1 MIGGMGLSVILT
13 VREEAVC
20 LLVLIFLIGYHSI
33 YKSNDESN
41 DGRSFLKI
49 AFYAFGHV
57 LLDMITVV
65 TVNNLD
71 VVPKAVNKVLHIA
84 FYCFGLLFI
93 MEFLDYVI
101 KLTMSY
107 RLLQGYRRVKF
118 LPVITII
125 LLSFVLPI
133 EYVRGRVT
141 NYSYGQLIFVCYG
154 IFALYCLAA
163 LILALV
169 NYKNL
174 DRKMRLAVLPTG
186 SLMAV
191 MISLQ
196 AFIPELLMTG
206 AAVTFVCIGLF
217 VTVDNPVSAY
227 LEQALWD
234 NATGVRNKNSF
245 EQQMSAFE
253 KKYKNKQLNI
263 GFVICDMNGLKLI
276 NDNYGHAEGDKLIK
290 AAASVLLDNMKNAHN
305 VYRIGGDEFAVIYI
319 SPNDEEVLSEIENV
333 RIACD
338 NYKDSPIKL
347 SIAMGYASGT
357 SDFSG
362 FKEIYSKADALMYEN
377 KAEIKRKNPEFCR

>member
-1 MIGGMGLSVILT
+1 MILT
-13 VREEAVC
+13 VREEVVC

-33 YKSNDESN
+33 YKSNDENN

-49 AFYAFGHV
+49 AFYALGHV
-57 LLDMITVV
+57 ILDIITVV

-101 KLTMSY
+101 KLTMSNK
-107 RLLQGYRRVKF
+107 LLKEYRRIKF
-118 LPVITII
+118 FPVFLIVP
-125 LLSFVLPI
+125 LSFVLPV
-133 EYVRGRVT
+133 EYVKGRGT
-141 NYSYGQLIFVCYG
+141 NYSYGRLIFVCYG
-154 IFALYCLAA
+154 IFALYCLLA
-163 LILALV
+163 LVLALV

-174 DRKMRLAVLPTG
+174 DRKMRLAVLPTA
-186 SLMAV
+186 SLMVA
-191 MISLQ
+191 MIFLQ
-196 AFIPELLMTG
+196 AVIPELLMTG

-245 EQQMSAFE
+245 EKQMSALD
-253 KKYKNKQLNI
+253 KKYKNKQLSI

-290 AAASVLLDNMKNAHN
+290 AAASVLLENLKNAHN
-305 VYRIGGDEFAVIYI
+305 VYRIGGDEFAVIYL
-319 SPNDEEVLSEIENV
+319 SPNDEEVVSEIENV
-333 RIACD
+333 RTACD
-338 NYKDSPIKL
+338 NYTDSPIKL

-357 SDFSG
+357 SDPSG
-362 FKEIYSKADALMYEN
+362 FMEIYSKADALMYEN
-377 KAEIKRKNPEFCR
+377 KAEIKRKHPEFCR

>member
-1 MIGGMGLSVILT
+1 MGLSVILI
-13 VREEAVC
+13 VREEVVC

-33 YKSNDESN
+33 YKSNDENN

-49 AFYAFGHV
+49 AFYALGHV
-57 LLDMITVV
+57 ILDIITVV

-71 VVPKAVNKVLHIA
+71 VVPEAVNKVLHIA

-101 KLTMSY
+101 KLTMSNK
-107 RLLQGYRRVKF
+107 LLKEYRRIKF
-118 LPVITII
+118 FPVLLII
-125 LLSFVLPI
+125 PLSFVLPV
-133 EYVRGRVT
+133 EYVEGRGT
-141 NYSYGQLIFVCYG
+141 NYSYGWLIFVCYG
-154 IFALYCLAA
+154 IFALYCLLAMV
-163 LILALV
+163 LALV

-174 DRKMRLAVLPTG
+174 DRNMRLAVLPTV

-196 AFIPELLMTG
+196 AVIPELLMTG

-217 VTVDNPVSAY
+217 ITVDNPVSAY

-245 EQQMSAFE
+245 EKQMSSFE
-253 KKYKNKQLNI
+253 KKYKSKQLSI

-290 AAASVLLDNMKNAHN
+290 AAAEVLLENLKNAHN
-305 VYRIGGDEFAVIYI
+305 VYRIGGDEFAVIYL
-319 SPNDEEVLSEIENV
+319 SPNDEEVVSEIENV
-333 RIACD
+333 RTACD
-338 NYKDSPIKL
+338 NYTDSPIKL

-357 SDFSG
+357 SDPSG
-362 FKEIYSKADALMYEN
+362 FMEIYSKADALMYEN

>member
-1 MIGGMGLSVILT
+1 MGLSVILT
-13 VREEAVC
+13 VREEVVC

-33 YKSNDESN
+33 YKSNDENN
-41 DGRSFLKI
+41 DGKSFLKI
-49 AFYAFGHV
+49 AFYALGHV
-57 LLDMITVV
+57 ILDIITVV

-71 VVPKAVNKVLHIA
+71 VVPEAVNKVLHIA

-101 KLTMSY
+101 KLTMSNK
-107 RLLQGYRRVKF
+107 LLKEYRRIKF
-118 LPVITII
+118 FPVLLII
-125 LLSFVLPI
+125 PLSFVLPV
-133 EYVRGRVT
+133 EYVRGRGT
-141 NYSYGQLIFVCYG
+141 NYSYGRLIFVCYG
-154 IFALYCLAA
+154 IFALYCL
-163 LILALV
+163 LALV
-169 NYKNL
+169 LALINYKNL
-174 DRKMRLAVLPTG
+174 DRKMRLAVLPTV

-196 AFIPELLMTG
+196 AVIPELLMTG

-245 EQQMSAFE
+245 EKQMSSFE
-253 KKYKNKQLNI
+253 KKHKNKQLSI

-290 AAASVLLDNMKNAHN
+290 AAAEVLLENLKNAHN
-305 VYRIGGDEFAVIYI
+305 VYRIGGDEFAVIYL
-319 SPNDEEVLSEIENV
+319 SPNDEEVVSEMENV

-338 NYKDSPIKL
+338 NYTDSPIKL

-357 SDFSG
+357 SDPSG
-362 FKEIYSKADALMYEN
+362 FMEIYSKADALMYEN
-377 KAEIKRKNPEFCR
+377 KAEIKRKHPEFCR

>member
-1 MIGGMGLSVILT
+1 MILI
-13 VREEAVC
+13 VREEVVC

-33 YKSNDESN
+33 YKSNDENN

-49 AFYAFGHV
+49 AFYALGHV
-57 LLDMITVV
+57 ILDIITVV

-101 KLTMSY
+101 KLTMSNK
-107 RLLQGYRRVKF
+107 LLKEYRRIKF
-118 LPVITII
+118 FPVFLIVP
-125 LLSFVLPI
+125 LSFVLPV
-133 EYVRGRVT
+133 EYVKGRGT
-141 NYSYGQLIFVCYG
+141 NYSYGRLIFVCYG
-154 IFALYCLAA
+154 IFALYCLLA
-163 LILALV
+163 LVLALV

-174 DRKMRLAVLPTG
+174 DRKMRLAVLPTA
-186 SLMAV
+186 SLMVA
-191 MISLQ
+191 MIFLQ
-196 AFIPELLMTG
+196 AVIPELLMTG

-245 EQQMSAFE
+245 EKQMSALD
-253 KKYKNKQLNI
+253 KKYKNKQLSI

-290 AAASVLLDNMKNAHN
+290 AAASVLLENLKNAHN
-305 VYRIGGDEFAVIYI
+305 VYRIGGDEFAVIYL
-319 SPNDEEVLSEIENV
+319 SPNDEEVVSEIENV
-333 RIACD
+333 RTACD
-338 NYKDSPIKL
+338 NYTDSPIKL

-357 SDFSG
+357 SDPSG
-362 FKEIYSKADALMYEN
+362 FMEIYSKADALMYEN
-377 KAEIKRKNPEFCR
+377 KAEIKRKHPEFCR

>member
-1 MIGGMGLSVILT
+1 MGLSVILT
-13 VREEAVC
+13 VREEVVC

-33 YKSNDESN
+33 YKSNDENN
-41 DGRSFLKI
+41 DGKSFLKI
-49 AFYAFGHV
+49 AFYALGHV
-57 LLDMITVV
+57 ILDIITVV

-71 VVPKAVNKVLHIA
+71 VVPEAVNKVLHIA

-107 RLLQGYRRVKF
+107 KLLQQYRRIKF
-118 LPVITII
+118 FPVLLII
-125 LLSFVLPI
+125 LLSFVLPM
-133 EYVRGRVT
+133 EYVEGRGT

-154 IFALYCLAA
+154 IFALYCLLAMV
-163 LILALV
+163 LALV

-174 DRKMRLAVLPTG
+174 DRKMRLAVLPTI

-196 AFIPELLMTG
+196 AAIPELLMTG

-245 EQQMSAFE
+245 QKQLSALE
-253 KKYKNKQLNI
+253 KKYKNKQLSI
-263 GFVICDMNGLKLI
+263 GFVICDMNGLKLV

-290 AAASVLLDNMKNAHN
+290 AAASVLLENLKQAHN
-305 VYRIGGDEFAVIYI
+305 VYRIGGDEFAVIYL
-319 SPNDEEVLSEIENV
+319 SPNDEEVVSEIENV
-333 RIACD
+333 RTACD

-357 SDFSG
+357 SDPSG
-362 FKEIYSKADALMYEN
+362 FMEIYSKADALMYEN

>member
-1 MIGGMGLSVILT
+1 MGGMGLSVILT

-20 LLVLIFLIGYHSI
+20 LLVLIFLICYHSI

-49 AFYAFGHV
+49 AFYALGHV
-57 LLDMITVV
+57 LLDMTTVV

-101 KLTMSY
+101 KLTMSNK
-107 RLLQGYRRVKF
+107 LLKEYRRIKLF
-118 LPVITII
+118 PVLLII
-125 LLSFVLPI
+125 VLSFFLPI
-133 EYVRGRVT
+133 EYIKGRGT
-141 NYSYGQLIFVCYG
+141 NYSYGRLIFVCYG
-154 IFALYCLAA
+154 IFALYCLLAMVLA
-163 LILALV
+163 LI

-196 AFIPELLMTG
+196 AFVPELLMTG

-217 VTVDNPVSAY
+217 ITVDNPVSAY

-253 KKYKNKQLNI
+253 KKYKNNQLSI

-305 VYRIGGDEFAVIYI
+305 VYRIGGDEFAVIYL
-319 SPNDEEVLSEIENV
+319 SPNDEEVVSEIENV
-333 RIACD
+333 RTACD
-338 NYKDSPIKL
+338 NYTDSPIKL

-357 SDFSG
+357 SDSSG
-362 FKEIYSKADALMYEN
+362 FMEIYSKADALMYEN
-377 KAEIKRKNPEFCR
+377 KAEIKRKHPEFCR

>member
-1 MIGGMGLSVILT
+1 MGLSVILT

-20 LLVLIFLIGYHSI
+20 LLVLIFLICYHSI
-33 YKSNDESN
+33 YKSSDENN
-41 DGRSFLKI
+41 DGKSFLKI
-49 AFYAFGHV
+49 SSYALGHV
-57 LLDMITVV
+57 ILDILTVV

-71 VVPKAVNKVLHIA
+71 VVPEAVNKVLHIA

-107 RLLQGYRRVKF
+107 KLLQQYRRIKF
-118 LPVITII
+118 FPVLLII
-125 LLSFVLPI
+125 LLSFVLPM
-133 EYVRGRVT
+133 EYVEGRGT

-154 IFALYCLAA
+154 IFALYCLLAMV
-163 LILALV
+163 LALV

-174 DRKMRLAVLPTG
+174 DKKMRLAVLPTI
-186 SLMAV
+186 SLLVM

-196 AFIPELLMTG
+196 AAIPELLMTG
-206 AAVTFVCIGLF
+206 AAVTFACIGLF

-245 EQQMSAFE
+245 QKQMSSLE
-253 KKYKNKQLNI
+253 KKYKNKQLSI
-263 GFVICDMNGLKLI
+263 GFVICDMNGLKLV

-290 AAASVLLDNMKNAHN
+290 AAASVLLENLKQAHN
-305 VYRIGGDEFAVIYI
+305 VYRIGGDEFAVIYL
-319 SPNDEEVLSEIENV
+319 SPNDEEVVSEIENV
-333 RIACD
+333 RTACD

-357 SDFSG
+357 SDSSG
-362 FKEIYSKADALMYEN
+362 FMEIYSKADALMYEN

>member
-1 MIGGMGLSVILT
+1 MGLSVILT

-20 LLVLIFLIGYHSI
+20 LLVLIFLICYHSI
-33 YKSNDESN
+33 YKSSDENN
-41 DGRSFLKI
+41 DGKSFLKI
-49 AFYAFGHV
+49 SSYALGHV
-57 LLDMITVV
+57 ILDILTVV

-71 VVPKAVNKVLHIA
+71 VVPEAVNKVLHIA

-107 RLLQGYRRVKF
+107 KLLQQYRRIKF
-118 LPVITII
+118 FPVLLII
-125 LLSFVLPI
+125 LLSFVLPM
-133 EYVRGRVT
+133 EYVEGRGT

-154 IFALYCLAA
+154 IFALYCLLAMV
-163 LILALV
+163 LALV

-174 DRKMRLAVLPTG
+174 DRKMRLAVLPTI
-186 SLMAV
+186 SLMV
-191 MISLQ
+191 MMLSLQ
-196 AFIPELLMTG
+196 AAIPELLMTG

-245 EQQMSAFE
+245 QKQLSALE
-253 KKYKNKQLNI
+253 KKYKNKQLSI
-263 GFVICDMNGLKLI
+263 GFVICDMNGLKLV

-290 AAASVLLDNMKNAHN
+290 AAASVLLENLEQAHN
-305 VYRIGGDEFAVIYI
+305 VYRIGGDEFAVIYL
-319 SPNDEEVLSEIENV
+319 SPNDEEVVSEIENV
-333 RIACD
+333 RTACD

-357 SDFSG
+357 SDSSG
-362 FKEIYSKADALMYEN
+362 FMEIYSKADALMYEN

>member
-1 MIGGMGLSVILT
+1 MGLSVILT
-13 VREEAVC
+13 VREEVVC

-33 YKSNDESN
+33 YKSNDENN

-49 AFYAFGHV
+49 AFYALGHV

-71 VVPKAVNKVLHIA
+71 VVPTAVNKVLHIA

-101 KLTMSY
+101 KLTMSNK
-107 RLLQGYRRVKF
+107 LLKEYRRIKF
-118 LPVITII
+118 FPVLLII
-125 LLSFVLPI
+125 VLSFFLPI
-133 EYVRGRVT
+133 EYIKGRGT
-141 NYSYGQLIFVCYG
+141 NYSYGRLIFVCYG
-154 IFALYCLAA
+154 IFALYCLLAMVLA
-163 LILALV
+163 LI

-174 DRKMRLAVLPTG
+174 DRKMRLAVLPTI
-186 SLMAV
+186 SLMVA

-196 AFIPELLMTG
+196 AVVPELLMTG

-245 EQQMSAFE
+245 EKQMSALD
-253 KKYKNKQLNI
+253 KKYKSKQLSI

-290 AAASVLLDNMKNAHN
+290 AAASVLLENLKNAHN
-305 VYRIGGDEFAVIYI
+305 VYRIGGDEFAVIYL
-319 SPNDEEVLSEIENV
+319 SPNDEEVVSEIENV
-333 RIACD
+333 RTACD
-338 NYKDSPIKL
+338 NYTDSPIKL

-357 SDFSG
+357 SDPSG
-362 FKEIYSKADALMYEN
+362 FMEIYSKADALMYEN
-377 KAEIKRKNPEFCR
+377 KAEIKRKHPEFCR

>member
-1 MIGGMGLSVILT
+1 MGLSVILT

-20 LLVLIFLIGYHSI
+20 LLVLIFLICYHSI
-33 YKSNDESN
+33 YKSSDENN
-41 DGRSFLKI
+41 DGKSFLKI
-49 AFYAFGHV
+49 SFYALGHV
-57 LLDMITVV
+57 ILDIITVV

-101 KLTMSY
+101 NLTMSY
-107 RLLQGYRRVKF
+107 KLLKEYRRIKF
-118 LPVITII
+118 FPVLLII

-133 EYVRGRVT
+133 EYVEGRGT

-154 IFALYCLAA
+154 IFALYCLLAMV
-163 LILALV
+163 LALV

-174 DRKMRLAVLPTG
+174 DRKMRLAVLPTI
-186 SLMAV
+186 SLMV
-191 MISLQ
+191 MMISLQ
-196 AFIPELLMTG
+196 AAIPELLMTG

-245 EQQMSAFE
+245 EKQMSSLE
-253 KKYKNKQLNI
+253 KKYKSKQLNI

-290 AAASVLLDNMKNAHN
+290 AAAEVLLENLKNAHN
-305 VYRIGGDEFAVIYI
+305 VYRIGGDEFAVIYL
-319 SPNDEEVLSEIENV
+319 SPNDEEVVSEIENV
-333 RIACD
+333 RTACD

-357 SDFSG
+357 SDSSG
-362 FKEIYSKADALMYEN
+362 FMEIYGKADALMYEN